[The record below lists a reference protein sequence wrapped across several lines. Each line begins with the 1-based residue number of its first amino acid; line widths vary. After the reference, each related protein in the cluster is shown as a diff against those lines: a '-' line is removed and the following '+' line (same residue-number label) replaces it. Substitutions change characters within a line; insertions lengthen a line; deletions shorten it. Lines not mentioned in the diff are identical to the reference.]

1 MKKVYLLYK
10 NKLDK
15 LNRTRASKFV
25 GAFKTEELLN
35 KKKEEVLSTNEN
47 ISFDVYIHRTF

>member
-15 LNRTRASKFV
+15 LNRTRGTQYI
-25 GAFKTEELLN
+25 GAYRTEELLN
-35 KKKEEVLSTNEN
+35 KKKQEVLMSNEN
-47 ISFDVYIHRTF
+47 ISFDVYIHKTF